1 MAIETV
7 GDFLSLSEFAVN
19 ATWTTFDGSAT
30 QTAAVI
36 FNRPD
41 EIDLGQQI
49 STAYEIVFP
58 QSSFVGL
65 QEQDYISISGVDYVV
80 QEVMVKSIDGA
91 WLSARLGV
99 FPN

>member
-7 GDFLSLSEFAVN
+7 SDFLSLTEFAVN
-19 ATWTTFDGSAT
+19 ATWTPFDGSSA

-41 EIDLGQQI
+41 ELDLGQQI

-58 QSSFVGL
+58 LSSFVGM
-65 QEQDYISISGVDYVV
+65 QEQDYITIAGVDYVV

-91 WLSARLGV
+91 WRSARLGV